1 MAATHSPEA
10 GGGGGV
16 TRAPCA
22 ALATVRPKLFRRAS
36 LTSWGKDNL
45 GMTRAAAAG
54 LNLTELMLTV
64 QQQKVMPSVPFQ
76 SRSYQYSVAVG
87 SLWRVHVYKNHG

>member
-1 MAATHSPEA
+1 MVAATHSPE
-10 GGGGGV
+10 GGSGGGV

-22 ALATVRPKLFRRAS
+22 ALTTVRPKLFRRTS

-45 GMTRAAAAG
+45 GMTRAAAG

-64 QQQKVMPSVPFQ
+64 QQQKVMSSF
-76 SRSYQYSVAVG
+76 RSYTTFEAVALVLVPINKVG
-87 SLWRVHVYKNHG
+87 G